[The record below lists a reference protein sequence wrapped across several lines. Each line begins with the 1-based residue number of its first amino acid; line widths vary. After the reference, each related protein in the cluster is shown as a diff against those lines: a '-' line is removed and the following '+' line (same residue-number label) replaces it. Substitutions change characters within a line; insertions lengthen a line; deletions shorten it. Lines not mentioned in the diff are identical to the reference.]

1 MTEKRFWYDFEDCT
15 GAKIVDFKEDKEYP
29 LEIIGDFRKIEKL
42 LNEQHEQIED
52 LKDTN
57 VRCCNEYSYFHKRM
71 MELEKENEQLKQQKK
86 GQELEIVRLHKLA
99 DAMSGVLRELGIYD
113 VYNKEQINNVKKRLD
128 K

>member
-1 MTEKRFWYDFEDCT
+1 MTKRFWYDFEDCT
-15 GAKIVDFKEDKEYP
+15 STKIVDFKEDKEYP
-29 LEIIGDFRKIEKL
+29 LETIGDFKKIEKL